1 MSQRFTSLHSLNLF
15 SCNVSLKKKK
25 SQSSQNGWDFS
36 FKMMYPTY
44 KKKWVL
50 KTPHI
55 VSSSYKISLKI

>member
-25 SQSSQNGWDFS
+25 ITSQNGWDFS

-50 KTPHI
+50 KTSHI